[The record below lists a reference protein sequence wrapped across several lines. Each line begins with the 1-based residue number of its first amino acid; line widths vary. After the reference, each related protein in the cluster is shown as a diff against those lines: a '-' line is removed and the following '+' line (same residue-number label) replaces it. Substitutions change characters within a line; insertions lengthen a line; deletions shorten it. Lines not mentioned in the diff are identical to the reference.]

1 MSRTTGVN
9 DRPLTRTSA
18 SPPLTGQLYPG
29 TVAGTFPQVKHGL
42 AGVEVGEPVNEDECY
57 AADEGRQ
64 DPDATVRGS
73 ALFGA
78 TEDDVDRDE
87 P

>member
-1 MSRTTGVN
+1 M
-9 DRPLTRTSA
+9 
-18 SPPLTGQLYPG
+18 
-29 TVAGTFPQVKHGL
+29 
-42 AGVEVGEPVNEDECY
+42 GEPVNEDECY